1 MCVCVSG
8 TLSVLLS
15 FAFIFNECLG
25 CGPMTPQWASV
36 TYFAPFIIIFQFG
49 WAAIQISHLA
59 LIPELATCEHARV
72 ELTAYR

>member
-1 MCVCVSG
+1 MCVSG

-15 FAFIFNECLG
+15 FAFIFNECVG
-25 CGPMTPQWASV
+25 CSSITPQWASV
-36 TYFAPFIIIFQFG
+36 TYFIPFIIVFQFG

-59 LIPELATCEHARV
+59 LIPELVTCEHAKV